1 MPWFKFQIAGRLS
14 RHNWR
19 PNELL
24 NWKMLQTCTTLGLRL
39 SLCVPPEPLLKWVR
53 FTWDTSKEM
62 RVSQISFVCVCV
74 QLLNWSRFTWET
86 LKQVGVSQI
95 RWGLRLPGDKSDCTA
110 GCVATVKCCMF
121 CSYFYYV
128 VAWWWFF
135 YEVNTSCLLLSSGLP
150 FIPRTG
156 AF

>member
-1 MPWFKFQIAGRLS
+1 MCWLKFQIAGRLS
-14 RHNWR
+14 RHIS

-24 NWKMLQTCTTLGLRL
+24 NWKMLQTCTVLGLRFFYVCNQNL
-39 SLCVPPEPLLKWVR
+39 FWNRVGSRGTLRRISL
-53 FTWDTSKEM
+53 
-62 RVSQISFVCVCV
+62 CVCV

-110 GCVATVKCCMF
+110 GCVATVKCCLF